1 MKASG
6 SPRAR
11 LMISLGKEIDY
22 AMICL
27 AHLAASPEQVWS
39 ARQIADQHQLPVA
52 QLMNV
57 LKRLHRRGV
66 LQSTRGARGGYR
78 LGTSLDAISAFELIQ
93 MVGRGPATSCT
104 CGEEHPDD
112 LGRRRAMHVPMQALQ
127 YQVVR
132 FLKSVSLADLVIP
145 GRRIDVPRELLDE
158 QCSCRK
164 TRRNKIQPTDLVL
177 DLSNSTTSTV

>member
-1 MKASG
+1 
-6 SPRAR
+6 
-11 LMISLGKEIDY
+11 MISLGKEIDY

-27 AHLAASPEQVWS
+27 AHLAAAADQVWS

-66 LQSTRGARGGYR
+66 LRSTRGVRGGYQ
-78 LGTSLDAISAFELIQ
+78 LGMNLETISAFDLIQ
-93 MVGRGPATSCT
+93 MVGRPTATACQ
-104 CGEEHPDD
+104 CGEELHDD
-112 LGRRRAMHVPMQALQ
+112 LGHRRAMHVPMQALQ
-127 YQVVR
+127 YQMVR
-132 FLKSVSLADLVIP
+132 FLKSVSLADLVVP
-145 GRRIDVPRELLDE
+145 GRRIDVPREFLDE

-164 TRRNKIQPTDLVL
+164 TPQNKTKPTDLVL